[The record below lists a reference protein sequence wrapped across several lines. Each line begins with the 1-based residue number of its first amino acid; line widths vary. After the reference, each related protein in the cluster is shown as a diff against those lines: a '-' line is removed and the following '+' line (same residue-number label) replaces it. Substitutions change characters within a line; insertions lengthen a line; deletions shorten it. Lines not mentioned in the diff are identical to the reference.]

1 MGYCASPEIR
11 ARDGRGDKSEL
22 SPHSGHL
29 LGVTRGGLPHFAVSL
44 LLRGQGGA
52 AVLQAAVRPG
62 FSAGRN
68 LHIFELS

>member
-22 SPHSGHL
+22 SPRLGHL
-29 LGVTRGGLPHFAVSL
+29 LSVTRGGLHHLAVSP
-44 LLRGQGGA
+44 LLRGRGGA
-52 AVLQAAVRPG
+52 GVLQAAVRPG

-68 LHIFELS
+68 LHSFELS